1 MDKYN
6 QIHMRTDLR
15 HTSKEETIAS
25 VREFAECTGSKHPDG
40 RHCDTKYTVYTVQ
53 EWPEPINTWSLVNSW
68 ATAARCNEISHP
80 LAHLYRNW
88 TRSKP
93 LWRKHLDT
101 SWAWCGLINREIFG
115 CIRRCWSNVTLAYS
129 DQRKENLNQHRTK
142 KQHEKLVNMY

>member
-53 EWPEPINTWSLVNSW
+53 EWPEPINT
-68 ATAARCNEISHP
+68 
-80 LAHLYRNW
+80 
-88 TRSKP
+88 
-93 LWRKHLDT
+93 
-101 SWAWCGLINREIFG
+101 
-115 CIRRCWSNVTLAYS
+115 
-129 DQRKENLNQHRTK
+129 
-142 KQHEKLVNMY
+142 